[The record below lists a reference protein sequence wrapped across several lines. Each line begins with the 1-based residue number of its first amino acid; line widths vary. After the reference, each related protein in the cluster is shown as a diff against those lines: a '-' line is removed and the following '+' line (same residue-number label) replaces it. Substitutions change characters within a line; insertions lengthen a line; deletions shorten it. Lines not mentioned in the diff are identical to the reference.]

1 MFVDLPNYPTMRASS
16 IPWAPTLPAG
26 WGVERGKALFKK
38 VDRPTRPGDGVVT
51 CFRDGVVT
59 LRSRR
64 RTTGFTESLKE
75 IGYQGI
81 RKGDLVIHA
90 MDAFAGAVGVSDSD
104 GKSTPVYSVCIPR
117 ADANPNYF
125 AAVVREMA
133 RTSWVMALSKGIR
146 ERSTDFRFET
156 FGIQALPVP
165 SAPEQVAIVKY
176 LAHANARIDK
186 AIAAKRRLIALLRE
200 YRGEAIDSLVLG
212 RQRGDRVASSA
223 PWLETVP
230 VGWEWRRC
238 RTLTSFVTSGSRGWA
253 EYYADAGPMFLQ
265 SGNLGRQLDLK
276 LAAVQRV
283 TLPPSATEG
292 LRTRVQARD
301 LLVCITGA
309 LTGNVATVPDD
320 WREEAYVN
328 QHIALVRP
336 SGGVI
341 DAEFLGHAMK
351 SVPSQIQFRGS
362 EYGGTKQGLG
372 LDEVKNLEV
381 LLPPLVDQQRIVSEI
396 KVVTRRIDAVVAQA
410 EREIVLLREFRTRLV
425 ADVVTGQ
432 VDVRAVAAALPDVD
446 QREAWSESGDTDA
459 LEPADCDDIVE
470 ASEV

>member
-1 MFVDLPNYPTMRASS
+1 MLGGIFSPPATPGGRSNWERRSLRSLLTARSERDRADLPLLTVAR
-16 IPWAPTLPAG
+16 
-26 WGVERGKALFKK
+26 ERGVFVRTADDDNHNAIPDDLSNYK
-38 VDRPTRPGDGVVT
+38 VAR
-51 CFRDGVVT
+51 
-59 LRSRR
+59 
-64 RTTGFTESLKE
+64 
-75 IGYQGI
+75 Q
-81 RKGDLVIHA
+81 GDLVINKMKA
-90 MDAFAGAVGVSDSD
+90 WQGSLGLAPVDGIVSPAYYVFDAKIAVPRFGEYLLRSKPMVAKFGAASD
-104 GKSTPVYSVCIPR
+104 GVRIGQWDLNIPR
-117 ADANPNYF
+117 MREIEITLPPAD
-125 AAVVREMA
+125 E
-133 RTSWVMALSKGIR
+133 
-146 ERSTDFRFET
+146 
-156 FGIQALPVP
+156 QA
-165 SAPEQVAIVKY
+165 AIVKY
-176 LAHANARIDK
+176 LAHANARIAK
-186 AIAAKRRLIALLRE
+186 AIAAKRRLIALLGE
-200 YRGEAIDSLVLG
+200 YRGEVIDTLVLG
-212 RQRGDRVASSA
+212 RQRVDRVASSA
-223 PWLETVP
+223 PWLESVP

-276 LAAVQRV
+276 LATVQRV
-283 TLPPSATEG
+283 ALPPFATEG

-336 SGGVI
+336 RVGVI
-341 DAEFLGHAMK
+341 DAVFLGHAMK

-381 LLPPLVDQQRIVSEI
+381 LLPLLVDQQRIVSEI
-396 KVVTRRIDAVVAQA
+396 KVVTRRIDATVAQA

-432 VDVRAVAAALPDVD
+432 VDVGEISASLPDRIQD
-446 QREAWSESGDTDA
+446 GIWNASGDADA
-459 LEPADCDDIVE
+459 VEPADFDDVLE